1 MPMWAYLQGL
11 PSSLS
16 VTILIIAVLSFV
28 IISLKGAAVI
38 KWDKRIIG
46 LGKAKLPPD
55 SDIVTKPKYPKDYV
69 KDTSPP
75 TTSIYKKLKRGC
87 GDCILILIG
96 EREKYELNI
105 RKTYNRI
112 LKQQMNYVE
121 QKLTEVQ
128 TLFSADFMECMHS
141 MTGKSNE
148 DTYETQYKLYYGLLR
163 DSLVSAKDE
172 FRRSFKENGFF
183 ELSDSDFTTY
193 VKDKTKNLISLLI
206 QHTRNMYPSRGVV
219 VSAEHIINIYDKNL
233 LNLQEVLFSIYA
245 TAKQVTAES
254 DVEINDLKTQYAKW
268 VDDFV
273 N

>member
-1 MPMWAYLQGL
+1 MWAYLQGL

-16 VTILIIAVLSFV
+16 VTILIIGVLSFV

-55 SDIVTKPKYPKDYV
+55 SDVVTKPKYPKDYV
-69 KDTSPP
+69 KDTNPP
-75 TTSIYKKLKRGC
+75 TTSVFKKLKRGC

-96 EREKYELNI
+96 EREKHELNI

-121 QKLTEVQ
+121 QKLTDVQ
-128 TLFSADFMECMHS
+128 SMFIANFMECMHS
-141 MTGKSNE
+141 MPVKSNE

-163 DSLVSAKDE
+163 DSLVAVKDE
-172 FRRSFKENGFF
+172 FRKSFKENGFY
-183 ELSDSDFTTY
+183 ELSDGDFTTY
-193 VKDKTKNLISLLI
+193 VKDKTKNLISSLI
-206 QHTRNMYPSRGVV
+206 QHTRNLYPSRGVA
-219 VSAEHIINIYDKNL
+219 VSAETIISFYEKNL

-245 TAKQVTAES
+245 TAKQVTADTDS
-254 DVEINDLKTQYAKW
+254 EINDLKIQYAKW